1 MKRSKLREIEWPI
14 GQDSISF
21 KVNEGEA
28 SLIVTDR
35 ATTIST
41 PNGPEHP
48 IVCAVVGPEK
58 YVLKKKKEYE
68 NDFGYFIDYVSASD

>member
-1 MKRSKLREIEWPI
+1 MKRNKLREIEWPLE
-14 GQDSISF
+14 QDSTSF

-28 SLIVTDR
+28 SLIVMDR

-58 YVLKKKKEYE
+58 DVLEKKKEYE
-68 NDFGYFIDYVSASD
+68 NDLRYFIDYVPANE